1 MSNKCFNINKQ
12 NIIYRLMLKKYISIT
27 IKSLRF
33 FIKKIFYRFGWKI
46 EKIYVQKEAN
56 ITSPKLIELEILA
69 KCNGIL
75 HLGAHRGGEAPIYDW
90 FGKKVIWVE
99 ANPKIYFDLKINIEK
114 YINQK
119 SYCYLITDKTG
130 ENYDFNI
137 SNNDAA
143 SSSIYEFGELSVGN
157 KNLWPN
163 KKPLKFLNKINLKSI
178 TIDDLIEKNDID
190 IKLYDHWVMDLQGA
204 ELLALKGA
212 KKSLTH
218 CKSIFI
224 EVSDGEVYK
233 EGPNYKE
240 IIKFLDA
247 NNLKPTDKIDSRHTN
262 LLFLRK

>member
-1 MSNKCFNINKQ
+1 M
-12 NIIYRLMLKKYISIT
+12 
-27 IKSLRF
+27 KSLRF
-33 FIKKIFYRFGWKI
+33 LIKKIFYRFGWKI

-56 ITSPKLIELEILA
+56 TTSPKLIELEILA

-75 HLGAHRGGEAPIYDW
+75 HLGAHRGSEAPIYDW

-119 SYCYLITDKTG
+119 GFCYLITDKTG
-130 ENYDFNI
+130 VNYNFNI

-163 KKPLKFLNKINLKSI
+163 KKPLKFLDKINLRSI
-178 TIDDLIEKNDID
+178 TIDDLIEKNGID

-212 KKSLTH
+212 KKSLTT
-218 CKSIFI
+218 CKTLYI

-233 EGPNYKE
+233 GNPNYKD
-240 IIKFLDA
+240 IINYL
-247 NNLKPTDKIDSRHTN
+247 NLYDFKPSNKIDSKHTN
-262 LLFLRK
+262 LLFTKK